1 MFARRHRPLVRAA
14 QTAVGVLVAVVS
26 VAGLCAM
33 ALIRSQVEQASQDA
47 TATLAAITGEIP
59 EKPTPEQIQAFV
71 APIPLAAK
79 LTGKSGQ
86 TVLQTGA
93 ALEIW
98 ERGSAHWTGRL
109 ALTGSS
115 VRVVDGAVEATR
127 ALPSGRAITVRR
139 DLGRGTTGIGATTAF
154 VGGGSALLLAIAA
167 GLASFLIARRDRRR
181 VEHLLGAVESVAAG
195 RRPGPDPLLTEGTFA
210 RLGVALQS
218 TAERLTHLTEIADRE
233 LSVLAAAIEP
243 LPVGVAGR
251 GPSGGRL
258 RNLSLERLLEDLSAA
273 DRAAI
278 DAAVQEGLDATG
290 PVGSRVSL
298 RDGRAM
304 EVDGWS
310 VPGGRLVSV
319 AERTEQDR
327 LAGLR
332 RQLESTA
339 VRQLRAPIDEIKA
352 RGKELYQQ
360 LPAPAA
366 PTLRAVFAATDRLDR
381 VVRKLLRGTPND
393 PALRPPRRET
403 FGVAGLLW
411 GLVHDWDAAL
421 RQRALRVELDIAPDL
436 PNVRTDPALVE
447 EILTE
452 LVDNSAKFTPRGGT
466 VSLTARPGERAVV
479 IEVRDTGGGIDP
491 QDAGHATERFF
502 RGRDSESIPGAGL
515 GLGVAAALTERLGG
529 VLVIEPGPGGH
540 VRLELPAFPT
550 MPALALAVETTVS
563 HAP

>member
-1 MFARRHRPLVRAA
+1 MPDGLHRPLTRAA
-14 QTAVGVLVAVVS
+14 LTALIVLVTAALVGALGVLTH
-26 VAGLCAM
+26 
-33 ALIRSQVEQASQDA
+33 IRSQVDAASRDV
-47 TATLAAITGEIP
+47 TATVNAITGEIP
-59 EKPTPEQIQAFV
+59 EGPTPDQIQAFV
-71 APIPLAAK
+71 APIPMPAS
-79 LTGKSGQ
+79 LTGQVGQ
-86 TVLQTGA
+86 VVLQTGTA
-93 ALEIW
+93 TGVW
-98 ERGSAHWTGRL
+98 DRGPAHWTGRL
-109 ALTGSS
+109 AMTGSS
-115 VRVVDGAVEATR
+115 ARVVDGAVEATR
-127 ALPSGRAITVRR
+127 ALPGGRSISVRR
-139 DLGRGTTGIGATTAF
+139 DLGRDATGISATTAV
-154 VGGGSALLLAIAA
+154 VGAATALLLALVA
-167 GLASFLIARRDRRR
+167 GLISFLRTRRAHLR
-181 VEHLLGAVESVAAG
+181 VEHLLSAAESIAAG
-195 RRPGPDPLLTEGTFA
+195 RRPGPDPLLTEGTFG
-210 RLGVALQS
+210 RLGAALQS
-218 TAERLTHLTEIADRE
+218 TAERLTHLSEVAERE
-233 LSVLAAAIEP
+233 VAVLAAAIEP

-258 RNLSLERLLEDLSAA
+258 RNLSLERLLEDLAA
-273 DRAAI
+273 EDRAAI
-278 DAAVQEGLDATG
+278 EAAVQEGLDATG

-298 RDGRAM
+298 RDGRTM
-304 EVDGWS
+304 EIDGWS

-327 LAGLR
+327 LAALR

-339 VRQLRAPIDEIKA
+339 VRQLRAPIEEIKA

-381 VVRKLLRGTPND
+381 VVRKLLRGTYND

-466 VSLTARPGERAVV
+466 VSLVARPGERAVV

-491 QDAGHATERFF
+491 EDAAHATKRFF

-529 VLVIEPGPGGH
+529 LLVVEPGPGGH
-540 VRLELPAFPT
+540 VRLELPALPT
-550 MPALALAVETTVS
+550 MPSMGLAVGVGS
-563 HAP
+563 PG

>member
-1 MFARRHRPLVRAA
+1 MLDRLRRPYTRAA
-14 QTAVGVLVAVVS
+14 LTAAAVLVAASS
-26 VAGLCAM
+26 VATLS
-33 ALIRSQVEQASQDA
+33 ALSHIRAQVDAASRDVSA
-47 TATLAAITGEIP
+47 TVAAITGDIP
-59 EKPTPEQIQAFV
+59 DTPTPEQIEAFV
-71 APIPLAAK
+71 APIPLPAS

-86 TVLQTGA
+86 TVLRTGSGV
-93 ALEIW
+93 W
-98 ERGSAHWTGRL
+98 ERGPAHWTGRL
-109 ALTGSS
+109 AMTGSS
-115 VRVVDGAVEATR
+115 VRVIDGAVEVTR
-127 ALPSGRAITVRR
+127 TLPSGRAISVRR
-139 DLGRGTTGIGATTAF
+139 DLGKDATGIDATTVYVA
-154 VGGGSALLLAIAA
+154 GASALLLAILS
-167 GLASFLIARRDRRR
+167 GLVMLLLARRAQMR

-210 RLGVALQS
+210 RLGAALQS
-218 TAERLTHLTEIADRE
+218 TAERLTHLNEVADRE

-258 RNLSLERLLEDLSAA
+258 RNLSLERLLEDLAPD

-298 RDGRAM
+298 HDGRAL
-304 EVDGWS
+304 EIDGWS

-319 AERTEQDR
+319 VERTEQDR
-327 LAGLR
+327 LAALR

-339 VRQLRAPIDEIKA
+339 IRQLRAPIDEIKA

-393 PALRPPRRET
+393 PMLRPPRRET

-436 PNVRTDPALVE
+436 PDVRTDPALVE

-466 VSLTARPGERAVV
+466 VSLVARPGERAVV

-491 QDAGHATERFF
+491 QDAVHATKRFF

-529 VLVIEPGPGGH
+529 LLVVEPGPGGH
-540 VRLELPAFPT
+540 VRLELPALPT
-550 MPALALAVETTVS
+550 MPSVGLAVGVGS
-563 HAP
+563 SDFR

>member
-1 MFARRHRPLVRAA
+1 MVKRLHRPLAR
-14 QTAVGVLVAVVS
+14 
-26 VAGLCAM
+26 AGLT
-33 ALIRSQVEQASQDA
+33 ALALFVVVALVMTVGALMHIRAQVSSAARETAR
-47 TATLAAITGEIP
+47 TATAITGEIP
-59 EKPTPEQIQAFV
+59 DRPTPDQIQAFV
-71 APIPLAAK
+71 APIPYPSR
-79 LTGKSGQ
+79 LTGKAGQ
-86 TVLQTGA
+86 LVLQTGPVA
-93 ALEIW
+93 GLWDRGPAQLAGRIALI
-98 ERGSAHWTGRL
+98 
-109 ALTGSS
+109 GSS
-115 VRVVDGAVEATR
+115 ARFVAGAVDVTQ
-127 ALPSGRAITVRR
+127 ALPSGRSITLRR
-139 DLGRGTTGIGATTAF
+139 DIGRDATGIDSGTMAI
-154 VGGGSALLLAIAA
+154 GGGVALLLAVLA
-167 GLASFLIARRDRRR
+167 GILAFLRARRGNAR
-181 VEHLLGAVESVAAG
+181 VERLVAAVEGVAAG
-195 RRPGPDPLLTEGTFA
+195 RRPGPDELLTEGPFA
-210 RLGVALQS
+210 RLGLALQS
-218 TAERLTHLTEIADRE
+218 TAERLTHLTEVADRE
-233 LSVLAAAIEP
+233 LAVLAAAIEP
-243 LPVGVAGR
+243 LPIGVAGR

-258 RNLSLERLLEDLSAA
+258 RNLSLERLLEALPVE

-278 DAAVQEGLDATG
+278 DSAIQEGLDATG

-298 RDGRAM
+298 RDGRAL

-327 LAGLR
+327 LAALR
-332 RQLESTA
+332 RQLESSA

-421 RQRALRVELDIAPDL
+421 RQRALRVELDISPELPD
-436 PNVRTDPALVE
+436 VRTDPALVE

-466 VSLTARPGERAVV
+466 VSLVARPGEHAVI
-479 IEVRDTGGGIDP
+479 IEVRDTGGGIHPEDV
-491 QDAGHATERFF
+491 AHATERFF
-502 RGRDSESIPGAGL
+502 RGQLSESIPGAGL

-529 VLVIEPGPGGH
+529 VLVIEPGSGGH
-540 VRLELPAFPT
+540 VRLELPALPT
-550 MPALALAVETTVS
+550 MPVAELARV
-563 HAP
+563 